1 MVAHRIAS
9 RASTRSAFSLVE
21 TMVASG
27 AGLLLVAL
35 LASAAFAVQ
44 KSIAATSHYVT
55 GVNNENRLV
64 DYVAQ
69 DLRRALRV
77 GTIASG
83 TYATAKNLSSFS
95 VNETSILA
103 INIPDY
109 YGSNT
114 PDNARASTFKSSRY
128 PRSSLNTLPVYN
140 SNGVAL
146 LNGCVPW
153 AEAATTVNS
162 KPATRFTPAAS
173 GNGEIQVRYF
183 RGTRSASDNT
193 VCFFRTEYPV
203 ASNTPNFPKKDIA
216 ERIADTTSSTIL
228 LVSGYSVGSTP
239 GLRYRIQSSFTPR
252 FRRMNTSTAGTEQY
266 VEVSLRN
273 PRRD

>member
-1 MVAHRIAS
+1 MRKIVFIAS
-9 RASTRSAFSLVE
+9 RRSAFTLVE
-21 TMVASG
+21 TMVASA
-27 AGLLLVAL
+27 AGLLLVAA

-44 KSIAATSHYVT
+44 KSIAATSQYVT
-55 GVNNENRLV
+55 GINNENRLV
-64 DYVAQ
+64 DYIAQ

-77 GTIASG
+77 GTQTSG
-83 TYATAKNLSSFS
+83 GYTTAKNISSFS
-95 VNETSILA
+95 ITEGTMLA

-114 PDNARASTFKSSRY
+114 PSNTGGSTFKSSRY
-128 PRSSLNTLPVYN
+128 PRASLNTLSAYN

-153 AEAATTVNS
+153 AEAATTVSS
-162 KPATRFTPAAS
+162 KPATRFAPTAS

-183 RGTRSASDNT
+183 RGTRSATDAT
-193 VCFFRTEYPV
+193 TCFFRAEYPA

-216 ERIADTTSSTIL
+216 ERIVDSSSSTIL
-228 LVSGYSVGSTP
+228 VVNGYSVGSTP
-239 GLRYRIQSSFTPR
+239 GMRYRIQSSFTPR
-252 FRRMNTSTAGTEQY
+252 FRRANAANAGTEQY
-266 VEVSLRN
+266 VEVTLRN

>member
-1 MVAHRIAS
+1 MKSPLQSIK
-9 RASTRSAFSLVE
+9 RSAFTLLE
-21 TMVASG
+21 TMLASG
-27 AGLLLVAL
+27 AGLLLIAS

-44 KSIAATSHYVT
+44 KSIAATSQYVS

-77 GTIASG
+77 GMITSG
-83 TYATAKNLSSFS
+83 SYATAKNIAS
-95 VNETSILA
+95 VSINETSILA

-114 PDNARASTFKSSRY
+114 PNSTRGSTFTTTRY
-128 PRSSLNTLPVYN
+128 PRNTLNTLLSFN
-140 SNGVAL
+140 SNGVAQ

-153 AEAATTVNS
+153 AEATTTVNGS
-162 KPATRFTPAAS
+162 QVTRFAPSAS

-183 RGTRSASDNT
+183 RDTRSATDTT
-193 VCFFRTEYPV
+193 VCFFRQEYPGN
-203 ASNTPNFPKKDIA
+203 SNTPNFPKKDIA
-216 ERIADTTSSTIL
+216 ERIVDPNSSTTLI
-228 LVSGYSVGSTP
+228 VSGYSVGSRT
-239 GLRYRIQSSFTPR
+239 GMRYRIQSSFTPR
-252 FRRMNTSTAGTEQY
+252 FRKGTTSTSGTEQY
-266 VEVSLRN
+266 VEVTLRN